1 MNKIKALL
9 TALLMV
15 GVASPVAATPSYED
29 RGTIDE
35 HIELLQTIDSLGV
48 TVLINDPL
56 KCREHADVAGYWHG
70 ARQTF
75 VLCQERIRRS
85 SNPVWTG
92 EVILASDDDLD
103 TIRHEAHHI
112 VQDCM
117 DGRLDGGL
125 QSYFSDK
132 DLVTFLDGYPDW
144 KENKIADTYRKD
156 GASAYVIKYE
166 IEAWAVADLVPA
178 SSISN
183 TIKQICN

>member
-1 MNKIKALL
+1 MKGIKALFA
-9 TALLMV
+9 ALLMV
-15 GVASPVAATPSYED
+15 GVTSPVAATPTYED

-35 HIELLQTIDSLGV
+35 HIELLQTIDDLGI

-56 KCREHADVAGYWHG
+56 RCGEEPDVAGYWHG

-117 DGRLDGGL
+117 DGRIDGGL
-125 QSYFSDK
+125 DPYFTNDQ
-132 DLVTFLDGYPDW
+132 LVTFLEGYPDW
-144 KENKIADTYRKD
+144 KEDKIIEMYRKD
-156 GASAYVIKYE
+156 GASERVIHHE
-166 IEAWAVADLVPA
+166 IEAWAVADMVPA
-178 SSISN
+178 SSIGN
-183 TIKQICN
+183 AIRKTCN

>member
-15 GVASPVAATPSYED
+15 GVASPVVAAPTYEN

-35 HIELLQTIDSLGV
+35 HIELLNTIQELGV
-48 TVLINDPL
+48 NVIINDHL
-56 KCREHADVAGYWHG
+56 TCTEHKGVAGYWHG

-75 VLCQERIRRS
+75 ALCQERIRYSR
-85 SNPVWTG
+85 NPVWTG
-92 EVILASDDDLD
+92 NVILASDDDLD

-117 DGRLDGGL
+117 DGRIDGGL
-125 QSYFSDK
+125 DPYFTD
-132 DLVTFLDGYPDW
+132 DQLVTFLDGYPDW
-144 KENKIADTYRKD
+144 KESKIVETYRED
-156 GASAYVIKYE
+156 GASNRVIKHE
-166 IEAWAVADLVPA
+166 IEAWAVADMVDA

-183 TIKQICN
+183 AIRKTCN

>member
-9 TALLMV
+9 AALLMV
-15 GVASPVAATPSYED
+15 GVAAPVAATPTYED

-35 HIELLQTIDSLGV
+35 HIELLQTIDDLGI
-48 TVLINDPL
+48 TLLINDPL
-56 KCREHADVAGYWHG
+56 KCGKDPDVAGYWHG

-75 VLCQERIRRS
+75 LLCQESIRRG

-117 DGRLDGGL
+117 DGVLDGGL
-125 QSYFSDK
+125 ETFFSDD

-144 KENKIADTYRKD
+144 KESKIAEMYRKD
-156 GASAYVIKYE
+156 GTSPHVILHE
-166 IEAWAVADLVPA
+166 IEAWAVADMVPA
-178 SSISN
+178 ESITRAIN
-183 TIKQICN
+183 MVCR